1 MSVAFRKIPQS
12 PNKSA
17 NISMEED
24 VVMPTMEY
32 NLNEEVRR
40 DSFTEDVWYQNMPQ
54 KELVEELTSTSIQ
67 PAAAGR
73 PCGLK
78 PRSSWGTEATK
89 SQQQADRSHV
99 TGKWTWFCLA
109 VSLFCVFRISGRGVI
124 YRLRFVRV
132 QKMTIKYAR
141 FVMLC

>member
-54 KELVEELTSTSIQ
+54 KELVEELTSTSI
-67 PAAAGR
+67 
-73 PCGLK
+73 
-78 PRSSWGTEATK
+78 
-89 SQQQADRSHV
+89 
-99 TGKWTWFCLA
+99 
-109 VSLFCVFRISGRGVI
+109 
-124 YRLRFVRV
+124 
-132 QKMTIKYAR
+132 
-141 FVMLC
+141 